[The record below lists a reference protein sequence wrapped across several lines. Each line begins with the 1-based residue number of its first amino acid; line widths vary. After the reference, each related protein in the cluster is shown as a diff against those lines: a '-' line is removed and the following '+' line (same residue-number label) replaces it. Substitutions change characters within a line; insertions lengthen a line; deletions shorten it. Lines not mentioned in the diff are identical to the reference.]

1 MTVTGPSFI
10 ALQVRD
16 LERSAQFYETYLG
29 LRRTPHAPPN
39 AVVFATEPG
48 LGVALWM
55 HGSDVRSLLT
65 KLKEADV
72 RILQEPTPGPF
83 GESIIFA
90 DPDGYAVTVH
100 DRV

>member
-1 MTVTGPSFI
+1 
-10 ALQVRD
+10 
-16 LERSAQFYETYLG
+16 
-29 LRRTPHAPPN
+29 
-39 AVVFATEPG
+39 
-48 LGVALWM
+48 M